1 MKRPDIEQEGIITG
15 ISESHIF
22 VRIIQ
27 HSACAG
33 CHAASLCTT
42 TDQKEKIIEVEKCDF
57 PIQIGDKVSVALSAS
72 AGYRAIWFTAALPV
86 ILIML
91 SLVINERIGMNELY
105 SGLCTLVV
113 LAVYYTILYF
123 YRNRLKK
130 RFRFFLKPIHV
141 S

>member
-1 MKRPDIEQEGIITG
+1 MKRPDIEHEGIITG

-72 AGYRAIWFTAALPV
+72 AGYRAIWFTATLPV

-113 LAVYYTILYF
+113 CGILHDTI
-123 YRNRLKK
+123 
-130 RFRFFLKPIHV
+130 FLSRSTEKTI
-141 S
+141 

>member
-1 MKRPDIEQEGIITG
+1 MKRPDIEHEGIITG
-15 ISESHIF
+15 ISESHIV

-42 TDQKEKIIEVEKCDF
+42 TDQKEKSID
-57 PIQIGDKVSVALSAS
+57 GDKVSVALSAS

-123 YRNRLKK
+123 YRDRLKK

>member
-1 MKRPDIEQEGIITG
+1 MKRPDIEHEGIITG
-15 ISESHIF
+15 ISKSHIF

-42 TDQKEKIIEVEKCDF
+42 TDQN
-57 PIQIGDKVSVALSAS
+57 
-72 AGYRAIWFTAALPV
+72 RAIWFTAALPV

-91 SLVINERIGMNELY
+91 SLVINERIGINELY
-105 SGLCTLVV
+105 SGLCALVV
-113 LAVYYTILYF
+113 LAIYYTILYF
-123 YRNRLKK
+123 YRDRLKK

>member
-1 MKRPDIEQEGIITG
+1 MKRPDIEHEGIITG

-72 AGYRAIWFTAALPV
+72 
-86 ILIML
+86 L

>member
-1 MKRPDIEQEGIITG
+1 MKRPDIEHEGIITG

-72 AGYRAIWFTAALPV
+72 AGYRAIWFTATLPV

-91 SLVINERIGMNELY
+91 SLVINERTIFGVMY
-105 SGLCTLVV
+105 PCRISGILHD
-113 LAVYYTILYF
+113 TI
-123 YRNRLKK
+123 
-130 RFRFFLKPIHV
+130 FLSRSTEKTI
-141 S
+141 

>member
-1 MKRPDIEQEGIITG
+1 MKRPDIEHEGIITG
-15 ISESHIF
+15 ISKSHIF

-57 PIQIGDKVSVALSAS
+57 PIQIGDKVSVALSTS

-91 SLVINERIGMNELY
+91 SLVINERIGVNELY
-105 SGLCTLVV
+105 
-113 LAVYYTILYF
+113 
-123 YRNRLKK
+123 
-130 RFRFFLKPIHV
+130 
-141 S
+141 

>member
-1 MKRPDIEQEGIITG
+1 MKRPDIEHEGIITG

-42 TDQKEKIIEVEKCDF
+42 IDQKEKIIEVEKCDF

-72 AGYRAIWFTAALPV
+72 VGYRAIWFTAALPV

-123 YRNRLKK
+123 
-130 RFRFFLKPIHV
+130 
-141 S
+141 

>member
-1 MKRPDIEQEGIITG
+1 MRL
-15 ISESHIF
+15 H
-22 VRIIQ
+22 
-27 HSACAG
+27 CARQP
-33 CHAASLCTT
+33 TK
-42 TDQKEKIIEVEKCDF
+42 KEKIIEVEKCDF

-72 AGYRAIWFTAALPV
+72 AGYRAIWFTATLPV

-123 YRNRLKK
+123 YRDRLKK

>member
-1 MKRPDIEQEGIITG
+1 MKRPDIEHEGIITG
-15 ISESHIF
+15 ISKSHIF

-33 CHAASLCTT
+33 CHAAS
-42 TDQKEKIIEVEKCDF
+42 KEKIIEVEKCDF
-57 PIQIGDKVSVALSAS
+57 PIQIGDKVSVALSTS

-91 SLVINERIGMNELY
+91 SLVINERIGINELY
-105 SGLCTLVV
+105 SGLCALVV
-113 LAVYYTILYF
+113 LAIYYTILYF
-123 YRNRLKK
+123 YRDRLKK

>member
-1 MKRPDIEQEGIITG
+1 MKRPDIEHEGIITG

-27 HSACAG
+27 LSACAG

-42 TDQKEKIIEVEKCDF
+42 TDQKEKIIEVEKRDF
-57 PIQIGDKVSVALSAS
+57 PIQIGDKVSVALSTS

-91 SLVINERIGMNELY
+91 SLAINERRGIHEISTG
-105 SGLCTLVV
+105 SCALVV
-113 LAVYYTILYF
+113 LAIYYTILYF
-123 YRNRLKK
+123 YRDRLKK

>member
-1 MKRPDIEQEGIITG
+1 MKRPDIEHEGIITG
-15 ISESHIF
+15 ISKSHIF

-57 PIQIGDKVSVALSAS
+57 PIQIGDKVSVALSTS

-91 SLVINERIGMNELY
+91 SLVINERTIFGGMCPCCISDILHD
-105 SGLCTLVV
+105 
-113 LAVYYTILYF
+113 TI
-123 YRNRLKK
+123 
-130 RFRFFLKPIHV
+130 FLSRSTEKTI
-141 S
+141 

>member
-1 MKRPDIEQEGIITG
+1 MKRPDIEHEGIITG

-57 PIQIGDKVSVALSAS
+57 PLCGTFLSKTNGAPYTKAL
-72 AGYRAIWFTAALPV
+72 L
-86 ILIML
+86 L
-91 SLVINERIGMNELY
+91 
-105 SGLCTLVV
+105 
-113 LAVYYTILYF
+113 
-123 YRNRLKK
+123 
-130 RFRFFLKPIHV
+130 FLLLTV
-141 S
+141 R

>member
-1 MKRPDIEQEGIITG
+1 MKRPDIEHEGIITG
-15 ISESHIF
+15 ISKSHIF

-57 PIQIGDKVSVALSAS
+57 PIALSTS

-91 SLVINERIGMNELY
+91 SLVINERIGVNELY
-105 SGLCTLVV
+105 SGVCALVV
-113 LAVYYTILYF
+113 LAIYYTILYF
-123 YRNRLKK
+123 YRDRLKK